1 MNLSEQYMQRALE
14 LARKGEGRTRPN
26 PAVGAVLVR
35 EGRIVGE
42 GFHPRAGE
50 PHAEIFALRE
60 AGDLA
65 RGADLFVTLE
75 PCSHFGKTGP
85 CSQAI
90 IEAGVGRV
98 FVGTA
103 DPNPKV
109 CGTGISRLVEAGIEV
124 HEGILEKE
132 CRRLIAPFTKH
143 VTTGRPFVILKSA
156 ITLDGKTSTRIGDSR
171 WISNE
176 ASREDVHRLRD
187 RVDGIMVGV
196 GTVLEDD
203 PCLTTR
209 LAEGGRDP
217 VRIVVDTHLRI
228 PEEARILR
236 LDSSAPTLV
245 ATGEQ
250 ASEGKIGLL
259 RELGAEILVL
269 PLVEGRIDLKVLME
283 RLGARG
289 LQSILLEGGSRLNAG
304 AFAAGIVDRMMIY
317 IAPKIVGGD
326 DGRGIFAGPGIEKMA
341 DARGLTDIRLRRFG
355 DDILIE
361 GEVAGCL
368 PD

>member
-1 MNLSEQYMQRALE
+1 MTLSAQYMQRALE
-14 LARKGEGRTRPN
+14 LARKGEGRTCPN

-35 EGRIVGE
+35 GDRIVGE

-50 PHAEIFALRE
+50 PHAEIFALRD
-60 AGDLA
+60 AGELA
-65 RGADLFVTLE
+65 RGADLYVTLE
-75 PCSHFGKTGP
+75 PCSHFGRTGP
-85 CSQAI
+85 CAQAI
-90 IEAGVGRV
+90 VDAGVSRV

-109 CGTGISRLVEAGIEV
+109 CGQGIARMVAAGIEV

-132 CRRLIAPFTKH
+132 CRRLIAPFAKH

-156 ITLDGKTSTRIGDSR
+156 MTLDGKTATRSGDSR

-187 RVDGIMVGV
+187 RVDAIMVGV
-196 GTVLEDD
+196 GTVLRDD
-203 PCLTTR
+203 PRLTTR
-209 LAEGGRDP
+209 LPEGGRDP

-228 PEEARILR
+228 PEEARILEV
-236 LDSSAPTLV
+236 DSAAPTLV

-250 ASEGKIGLL
+250 ASEAKIARLKD
-259 RELGAEILVL
+259 RGAEILLL
-269 PLVEGRIDLKVLME
+269 PLAGESVDLKVLME

-304 AFAAGIVDRMMIY
+304 ALAAGIIDRIMVY
-317 IAPKIVGGD
+317 VAPRIVGGD
-326 DGRGIFAGPGIEKMA
+326 DGRGIFSGPGIEKMA
-341 DARGLTDIRLRRFG
+341 GARGLTDVRVRRFG
-355 DDILIE
+355 DDILVE